1 MATEPAASFRSL
13 SYPQARVLSLA
24 GGVVIVGALAGIMWA
39 RHVEPVE
46 IFAVLLFLPVF
57 AALLVWDTAGGAVAG
72 AVAALGYVALR
83 WSAIRAVGFGR
94 FSGLIAS
101 RVVGLIAFGVIGG
114 LANRQ
119 LRFSLTK
126 LDLYDQIDDATGLF
140 NARFMVA
147 EIDLEVARS
156 TRYQTIFGVSVVD
169 IPAAWFAAMSRR
181 PRERILRDLGRVV
194 AKSVRTVDRAAHVS
208 TGRTHRIAVLL
219 PQTASEGSRI
229 FTERLTESLTS
240 WLSDRGVTG
249 DGHLEPRFA
258 AYPES
263 EAELAALRAE
273 FDAVDQAEHPDR
285 GERGDR
291 GAAPAR

>member
-24 GGVVIVGALAGIMWA
+24 GGVVIVGVLAGIMWA

-57 AALLVWDTAGGAVAG
+57 AALLVWDAVGGAVAG
-72 AVAALGYVALR
+72 AVAALGYVAVR

-101 RVVGLIAFGVIGG
+101 RVIGLVAFGVIGG

-169 IPAAWFAAMSRR
+169 IPAGWFASMSRR
-181 PRERILRDLGRVV
+181 PRERVLRELGRVV

-208 TGRTHRIAVLL
+208 TTHSHRIAVLL
-219 PQTASEGSRI
+219 PQTATEGCRI
-229 FTERLTESLTS
+229 FTERLTASLTA
-240 WLSDRGVTG
+240 WLSDRGVAG
-249 DGHLEPRFA
+249 DGELQPRFA

-263 EAELAALRAE
+263 EAGLAALRAE
-273 FDAVDQAEHPDR
+273 FDALDQAEHR
-285 GERGDR
+285 GVT
-291 GAAPAR
+291 PAR